1 MIGLFFVFVIPG
13 FLLTQIFF
21 KDSEVLEKIL
31 STVLMSIMFTTA
43 IALLLGFN
51 EFTFNLTGGLK
62 NIWAYV
68 SVGNI
73 LLLLAYIG
81 KEKYFNHRHIKV
93 QHGKEKR
100 ESSKRKDTRKKA

>member
-1 MIGLFFVFVIPG
+1 MFVIPG

-21 KDSEVLEKIL
+21 KDSDVLEKIL

-43 IALLLGFN
+43 ISLMLGFN
-51 EFTFNLTGGLK
+51 EFTYNITGGLK

-68 SVGNI
+68 LIGNI
-73 LLLLAYIG
+73 LLLLAYVG
-81 KEKYFNHRHIKV
+81 KEKYFNHRHIDV

-100 ESSKRKDTRKKA
+100 ESSKRKNT